1 MTALN
6 TYKEITKIAFQKTVI
21 QEQAPSILVF
31 GAEWSGNAEIMN
43 SMMNRVSK
51 EFNNNTHFFK
61 VDIDKYPEIATFF
74 NIKTIPTIIMLKKGE
89 VLDLIRGFT
98 SANKIRKK
106 IKTNY

>member
-1 MTALN
+1 MV
-6 TYKEITKIAFQKTVI
+6 FQEKVVR
-21 QEQAPSILVF
+21 ERKPCVLVF

-43 SMMNRVSK
+43 NMISRVSQ

-74 NIKTIPTIIMLKKGE
+74 GIKTIPTIIMLKEGE

-106 IKTNY
+106 IKANYSETVSENNQY